1 MFILCGCV
9 TTQYAH
15 GIFLN
20 TVHTTIFSYINHFTV
35 SSVIKQDIHTN
46 AEKNIHTQYCIQY
59 ISFYKIQRLVFLVLF
74 KFMQHR
80 LSKGLSPRFYP
91 INLSTDEEISWPL
104 ILCREHTEKCDR
116 FNGKNVSFFFFFRL
130 VLKTLSAN
138 ISWEISADIWIDD
151 ILPLTN
157 NGRNDVGKQLNSS
170 FL

>member
-1 MFILCGCV
+1 MHHYTHRFKKNVIIYSIVYKYLVLKISHIIQLGYQFILCGQCMYIVKQACKLYKVMFILCG
-9 TTQYAH
+9 TQYAH

-35 SSVIKQDIHTN
+35 SSVMKQDIHTN

-91 INLSTDEEISWPL
+91 INLSTDEEIS
-104 ILCREHTEKCDR
+104 
-116 FNGKNVSFFFFFRL
+116 
-130 VLKTLSAN
+130 
-138 ISWEISADIWIDD
+138 
-151 ILPLTN
+151 
-157 NGRNDVGKQLNSS
+157 
-170 FL
+170 